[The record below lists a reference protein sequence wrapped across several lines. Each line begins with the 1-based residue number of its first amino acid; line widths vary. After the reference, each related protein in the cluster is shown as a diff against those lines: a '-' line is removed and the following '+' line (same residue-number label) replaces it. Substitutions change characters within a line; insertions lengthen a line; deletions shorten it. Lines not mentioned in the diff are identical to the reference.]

1 MLSSLIVLRDR
12 LTARETKD
20 KILDCF
26 DVTAIKNAKRLVWT
40 ERESFL
46 LVNKKKWMDHRHT
59 AQHLVE
65 EAKLEDLVDFVNCLD
80 EAENLPTIVV
90 NACDLST
97 PPTAVFG
104 LSISVSSEWP
114 VVDYTDLL
122 NAIQIKIETLS
133 QDLKESLTKVT
144 KVLESRPPAVQTGY
158 SSGQLLLPQ
167 GCQLAWGLV
176 LGLLIVLVM

>member
-46 LVNKKKWMDHRHT
+46 LANKKKWTDHRRT
-59 AQHLVE
+59 AQCSVE
-65 EAKLEDLVDFVNCLD
+65 EAELEDLVDFVNCLD
-80 EAENLPTIVV
+80 EAENLPTIAV

-97 PPTAVFG
+97 LPTAVFG
-104 LSISVSSEWP
+104 PSISVSSEWP
-114 VVDYTDLL
+114 
-122 NAIQIKIETLS
+122 IELITLTCLMLFRLRLRHS
-133 QDLKESLTKVT
+133 HKT
-144 KVLESRPPAVQTGY
+144 
-158 SSGQLLLPQ
+158 
-167 GCQLAWGLV
+167 
-176 LGLLIVLVM
+176 